1 MQRKLKY
8 LEEQPKKID
17 LICGNVM
24 VDFSVIRDAPLGLMN
39 NGENVLFCYAGAI
52 FVTIV
57 RRAM

>member
-24 VDFSVIRDAPLGLMN
+24 VDFSVIRDAPLGFMN

-52 FVTIV
+52 FITIV
-57 RRAM
+57 